1 MDMISPNEKNEA
13 LGSVRDAK
21 SWTKNA
27 KMRKSFNFKSS
38 SGSFSIESNIVSN
51 KLKYK
56 KSRNGLQQIHN

>member
-1 MDMISPNEKNEA
+1 MDMISPSEKQEV